1 MGFFNILVV
10 DLHRFHKILR
20 NSCFAHLKLL
30 ADLLELGLL
39 LDEHLDL
46 LLRPPVD
53 QKVKLVKDAL
63 REDVMKSTICCVI
76 NMPLSAK
83 RTFALMEKKANKHIL
98 NEKKNKYVY
107 TLGSKLEVP

>member
-1 MGFFNILVV
+1 M
-10 DLHRFHKILR
+10 RK
-20 NSCFAHLKLL
+20 SCFAHLKLL

-63 REDVMKSTICCVI
+63 RVDIMKCTICVVI
-76 NMPLSAK
+76 NMPLLAK
-83 RTFALMEKKANKHIL
+83 R
-98 NEKKNKYVY
+98 KNKQ
-107 TLGSKLEVP
+107 LLL

>member
-1 MGFFNILVV
+1 M
-10 DLHRFHKILR
+10 R

-63 REDVMKSTICCVI
+63 RVDIMKSTLCVI

-83 RTFALMEKKANKHIL
+83 RTFDLMEKKANKH
-98 NEKKNKYVY
+98 
-107 TLGSKLEVP
+107 LE

>member
-1 MGFFNILVV
+1 MKLYYLPQFFTVKPDKCEVLQGGNLLGFFNILVV

-20 NSCFAHLKLL
+20 NSCFANLKLL

-63 REDVMKSTICCVI
+63 RVDIMKCTLCVI
-76 NMPLSAK
+76 NMPLLAK
-83 RTFALMEKKANKHIL
+83 R
-98 NEKKNKYVY
+98 KNKQ
-107 TLGSKLEVP
+107 LLL

>member
-1 MGFFNILVV
+1 MICV
-10 DLHRFHKILR
+10 KR
-20 NSCFAHLKLL
+20 NSLEYFDNTNAIENLNSLNDLEIKYLSILAVLYLKFFT
-30 ADLLELGLL
+30 DLLKFWLL

-63 REDVMKSTICCVI
+63 RVDIMKCTIVLVI

-83 RTFALMEKKANKHIL
+83 R
-98 NEKKNKYVY
+98 KNKKVRCF
-107 TLGSKLEVP
+107 